1 MRVEIRNNSVVLDG
15 YVNAVARDSREL
27 PSSRGRFVEQIMPS
41 VWDKAINKAED
52 IKLLFNHKES
62 RELGSVKQGNLE
74 LFEDN
79 IGLRAI
85 CTISDDE
92 VIQKAKE
99 NKLTGWSFGFIPR
112 KDEWENFKD
121 GVQRR
126 FIHELDLLE
135 VSILDK
141 TPAYIG
147 TSIEQ
152 RGEETVITEL
162 RNDEFKATV
171 VDLTEKEPEKEER
184 VEPEKVDY
192 SLIEAE
198 LYLLK
203 GGKK

>member
-1 MRVEIRNNSVVLDG
+1 MRVEIRTNAVVLDG

-27 PSSRGRFVEQIMPS
+27 PSPRGRFVEQILPT
-41 VWDKAINKAED
+41 VWDKAINKAENV
-52 IKLLFNHKES
+52 KLLFNHKEN

-85 CTISDDE
+85 CTISDEE
-92 VIQKAKE
+92 VIQRAKE

-112 KDEWENFKD
+112 KDEWENYKD

-126 FIHELDLLE
+126 FIYELDLLE

-152 RGEETVITEL
+152 RGEESLVREL
-162 RNDEFKATV
+162 RNDEFKATIIDSTV
-171 VDLTEKEPEKEER
+171 KEPEKEER
-184 VEPEKVDY
+184 VEPAEVDY
-192 SLIEAE
+192 SLEEAE
-198 LYLLK
+198 LYVLK
-203 GGKK
+203 GGKR